1 MIMKVLM
8 WYFIGVV
15 LSYIFLIVGNT
26 MSVKCGEEKAKLK
39 YIFYSWL
46 SCTLWILSIISM
58 LFEYYI
64 PYDKISKLF
73 NQEPD
78 LTNKK

>member
-1 MIMKVLM
+1 MKVLM
-8 WYFIGVV
+8 WYFIGIV

-46 SCTLWILSIISM
+46 SCLLWVSFIIEM
-58 LFEYYI
+58 LYKHYI
-64 PYDKISKLF
+64 PFNKISKLL
-73 NQEPD
+73 NQKPD
-78 LTNKK
+78 LTKKK

>member
-1 MIMKVLM
+1 MKVLM
-8 WYFIGVV
+8 WYFIGIV

-46 SCTLWILSIISM
+46 SCILWIISIISM
-58 LFEYYI
+58 LFKYYV
-64 PYDKISKLF
+64 PFNKITKFF

>member
-1 MIMKVLM
+1 MIMIVLM

-15 LSYIFLIVGNT
+15 LGYILLIVGNT
-26 MSVKCGEEKAKLK
+26 MSVKCGEEKAPLK

-46 SCTLWILSIISM
+46 SCILCLISIISM
-58 LFEYYI
+58 LFKYYV
-64 PYDKISKLF
+64 PFNKITKFF

-78 LTNKK
+78 LTKKK

>member
-1 MIMKVLM
+1 MIMKVFI

-26 MSVKCGEEKAKLK
+26 MAVKCGEEKAKLK

-46 SCTLWILSIISM
+46 SCILWVVSIIEM
-58 LFEYYI
+58 LFKYYI
-64 PYDKISKLF
+64 PFNKILKLL
-73 NQEPD
+73 NEEPD
-78 LTNKK
+78 LSKKK

>member
-1 MIMKVLM
+1 MKVLM

-15 LSYIFLIVGNT
+15 LGYILLIVGNT

-39 YIFYSWL
+39 YIFYSWS
-46 SCTLWILSIISM
+46 SCILWSISIAEM
-58 LFEYYI
+58 LVKYHKPFA
-64 PYDKISKLF
+64 KITKFF